1 MTMEMVERIGFHH
14 SKNGNSGYH
23 MNYLLLLSMVTIHP
37 TAQTIRPPRAR
48 YTNIEV
54 AVCRNHYL
62 GQRYTVACFPLSTGI
77 TWHSYPYCYLQ
88 FSIMHACPID
98 IFRHAQIIMLV
109 RLHNVL
115 IILSSSSFF
124 QTPSPSSQK
133 KKSNQTVVSSLS
145 IILIKQNQ
153 PNSSSF
159 LIFPNL
165 NHSSKSHHPPN
176 QNHSARPRFP
186 RQRTALL
193 LRRRIRTARTRLLKR
208 RTRARCRGT
217 RRSSCR

>member
-115 IILSSSSFF
+115 IILSSSFF

-193 LRRRIRTARTRLLKR
+193 LRRRIRTARTRLLRR